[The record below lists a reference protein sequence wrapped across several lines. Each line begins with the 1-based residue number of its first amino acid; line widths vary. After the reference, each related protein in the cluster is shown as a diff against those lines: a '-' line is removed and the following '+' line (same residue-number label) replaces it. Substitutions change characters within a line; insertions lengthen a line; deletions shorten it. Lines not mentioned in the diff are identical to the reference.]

1 MENWY
6 VPITLLPSVGFFIM
20 ATTNASNAL
29 SAEIARL
36 IEAWKE
42 GDQKV
47 IKKKI
52 HQLLLVN
59 ISLVLLYVGAVILS
73 IAGLVAGLEFNLMV
87 NMPLFINVLIC
98 LAIGTVILA
107 FLILMVYAF
116 RAVRIK
122 REQFEDMRFP

>member
-20 ATTNASNAL
+20 ATTNASNSL

-36 IEAWKE
+36 IEAQQP
-42 GDQKV
+42 GNRKV
-47 IKKKI
+47 IRQKI
-52 HQLLLVN
+52 SQLQLVN
-59 ISLVLLYVGAVILS
+59 ISLVLLYVGAVFLS
-73 IAGLVAGLEFNLMV
+73 FAGLVAGLEFNFMV
-87 NMPLFINVLIC
+87 NMPTFINALIC
-98 LAIGTVILA
+98 MAIGAVILA

-122 REQFEDMRFP
+122 REQFDDMSLD